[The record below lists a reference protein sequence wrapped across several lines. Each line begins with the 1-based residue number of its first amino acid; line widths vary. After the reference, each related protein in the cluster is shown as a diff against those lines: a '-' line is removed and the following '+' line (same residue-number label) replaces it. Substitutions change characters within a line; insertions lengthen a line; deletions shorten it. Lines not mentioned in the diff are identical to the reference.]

1 MKTSL
6 SCFLQWK
13 FNIVVYKVLGWRM
26 AFFYILLL
34 GNLYF
39 YFKRKEKQRIEE
51 AIATAFSDRN
61 CNHKRKFICKNVFR
75 GILSH
80 YYEKLFN
87 AHENVE
93 RLEAFFRDHI
103 EAGCLE
109 KLDVALKQGKG
120 VLFVTGHYG
129 GIEYI
134 PIFLAL
140 NRYPISVI
148 AKFATRQLKETLY
161 YKTKDLGLRIID
173 AGQENNILGSVIAEL
188 KANRLVFIE
197 CDEIKEWRPS
207 RKEEILFLGKM
218 IGVDKTINLIQRR
231 TGAQIIFGILHRF
244 SMQKYRLIIES
255 YQDLLVELGYTTRS
269 VGEAI
274 LKCFEQYV
282 YLYPEEW
289 YQWKNYAEI
298 KIPSVSETRVE
309 RVGPLA
315 LPKHAF
321 GTVS

>member
-1 MKTSL
+1 MKISL
-6 SCFLQWK
+6 SSIVQWK
-13 FNIVVYKVLGWRM
+13 FNIFVCKVLGWRM
-26 AFFYILLL
+26 AFFYIILL
-34 GNLYF
+34 GKLYF
-39 YFKRKEKQRIEE
+39 YFKRKEKRRIEE
-51 AIATAFSDRN
+51 AIGTAFSDYD
-61 CNHKRKFICKNVFR
+61 CNQKRKSISKNVFR

-93 RLEAFFRDHI
+93 RLEAFLRDNI
-103 EAGCLE
+103 EVRCLE
-109 KLDVALKQGKG
+109 KLDVALKEGKG

-140 NRYPISVI
+140 NKYPISVI

-161 YKTKDLGLRIID
+161 SKTKDLGLRIID
-173 AGQENNILGSVIAEL
+173 AGQETSILASVIEEL

-197 CDEIKEWRPS
+197 CDEIKEWKPS
-207 RKEEILFLGKM
+207 RKENILFLGKM
-218 IGVDKTINLIQRR
+218 IGVDKTISLIQRR

-244 SMQKYRLIIES
+244 TMQKYKLIIES
-255 YQDLLVELGYTTRS
+255 YQDLLVGLGYTTRS

-274 LKCFEQYV
+274 LKSFEQYV

-298 KIPSVSETRVE
+298 KTPSISGTRVE
-309 RVGPLA
+309 RVSPLS
-315 LPKHAF
+315 LPKPAF
-321 GTVS
+321 GGAS

>member
-6 SCFLQWK
+6 SSIVQWK
-13 FNIVVYKVLGWRM
+13 FNIFVYKVLGWRM
-26 AFFYILLL
+26 AFFYIILL
-34 GNLYF
+34 GKLYF
-39 YFKRKEKQRIEE
+39 YFKREEKRRIEE
-51 AIATAFSDRN
+51 AIGTAFSDCD
-61 CNHKRKFICKNVFR
+61 CNHKRKSISKNVFR

-93 RLEAFFRDHI
+93 RLEAFFRDNI
-103 EAGCLE
+103 EVGCLE
-109 KLDVALKQGKG
+109 KLDVALKEGKG

-140 NRYPISVI
+140 NKYPISVI

-161 YKTKDLGLRIID
+161 SKTKDLGLRIID
-173 AGQENNILGSVIAEL
+173 AGQGTNILGAVIEEL

-197 CDEIKEWRPS
+197 CDEIKEWKPS
-207 RKEEILFLGKM
+207 RKEKMLFLGKM
-218 IGVDKTINLIQRR
+218 IGVDKTISLIQRR

-244 SMQKYRLIIES
+244 TIHEYRLIIES
-255 YQDLLVELGYTTRS
+255 YQDLLVGLGYTTRS

-274 LKCFEQYV
+274 LKSFEQYV

-298 KIPSVSETRVE
+298 KTPSISGTGVE
-309 RVGPLA
+309 RVSPLS
-315 LPKHAF
+315 LPKPAF
-321 GTVS
+321 GGAS